1 MVLKAHYINAFVAQG
16 LILNRMI
23 SYSKSAYVR
32 RHPDNLVAFNANVL
46 TEKSGKIWFGDLDV
60 TKDADDLQKIANS
73 LGEELFILRESD
85 FRFKSEET
93 PINEAINLAIVSFK
107 PKISND
113 KKSIFNKIITLF
125 RRPEKTTTA
134 HPL

>member
-16 LILNRMI
+16 LVLNRMI

-32 RHPDNLVAFNANVL
+32 RHPDNLVVFNANVL
-46 TEKSGKIWFGDLDV
+46 TEKSGKVWFGDLDT
-60 TKDADDLQKIANS
+60 TKDYNDLQKIADS

-93 PINEAINLAIVSFK
+93 PINEAIKLAVVSFK
-107 PKISND
+107 PKISNE
-113 KKSIFNKIITLF
+113 KKSFFNKVKKFF
-125 RRPEKTTTA
+125 RLPEKTTTA

>member
-16 LILNRMI
+16 LVLNRMI

-32 RHPDNLVAFNANVL
+32 RHPDNLVVFNANVL
-46 TEKSGKIWFGDLDV
+46 TEKSGKVWFGDLDT
-60 TKDADDLQKIANS
+60 TKDYNDLQKIADS

-93 PINEAINLAIVSFK
+93 PINEAIKLAVVSFK
-107 PKISND
+107 PKISNE
-113 KKSIFNKIITLF
+113 KKSFFNKVKKFF
-125 RRPEKTTTA
+125 RLTEKTTTA